1 MLDDARVDRR
11 AFDDR
16 CARDTSRDARLARV
30 GRAEETHERTRVD
43 IIAIVVVTTMQCARG
58 VAQCG
63 EFS

>member
-16 CARDTSRDARLARV
+16 CARDASRDARLARV
-30 GRAEETHERTRVD
+30 GRAEETHEHARV
-43 IIAIVVVTTMQCARG
+43 AIVVVTATQCARG

>member
-16 CARDTSRDARLARV
+16 CACDTSRDARLARV
-30 GRAEETHERTRVD
+30 GRAEETHERTRV
-43 IIAIVVVTTMQCARG
+43 AMVIVITTQCARG